1 MVKKLLNLVLQTV
14 LVLQGC
20 ASSTSNQP
28 QPELIV
34 AAAADLSSA
43 FSEIAKSF
51 EAETGAHIR
60 LSFGSS
66 GNLAKQIEL
75 GAPFDVFASANIEF
89 VDRLAAR
96 DLIAPNTRRI
106 YGEGR
111 ICIWQRKD
119 NPIHIETLA
128 DLARQDVR
136 RIAIANP
143 EHAPYGAAAIEALR
157 GAGVYDQVK
166 SKLVFAEN
174 VAQARQYVESGDT
187 DAGIIAR
194 SISDHPN
201 GRWTLIDSSLH
212 RPIKQAICITRL
224 TKNEELARRFL
235 DFVTGPQG
243 RSVLKQYGFTLP
255 DEQ

>member
-1 MVKKLLNLVLQTV
+1 MLKKLLNLLLQAA
-14 LVLQGC
+14 LAFSSGC
-20 ASSTSNQP
+20 SMPSNKP

-34 AAAADLSSA
+34 AAAADLTSA
-43 FSEIAKSF
+43 FSEIAKRF
-51 EAETGAHIR
+51 EAETGAR
-60 LSFGSS
+60 VKLSFGSS

-96 DLIAPNTRRI
+96 GLIIPDTRRI

-119 NPIHIETLA
+119 NPIQIETLA
-128 DLARQDVR
+128 DLVRPDVK

-143 EHAPYGAAAIEALR
+143 EHAPYGVAAIEALR
-157 GAGVYDQVK
+157 GAGVYDQTK

-174 VAQARQYVESGDT
+174 VAQARQYVESREV
-187 DAGIIAR
+187 DAGIIAL
-194 SISDHPN
+194 SISDQPG
-201 GRWTLIDSSLH
+201 GRYTLIESSLH
-212 RPIKQAICITRL
+212 RPIKQAICITRS
-224 TKNEELARRFL
+224 TQNEELARRFL
-235 DFVTGPQG
+235 NFVTGPQG